1 MNTKSKIVKFN
12 NQQVPVFMQG
22 DKPYVLMKPICE
34 NIGLDWNSQKK
45 RINRNAVLSKG
56 KVMMTSP
63 SNGGDQEYIALP
75 LGMLNGWLM
84 GVDANKVRPEIKDT
98 LIKYQLEC
106 YDVLYQHFMPKPRK
120 PVDLSEYVRKDAHEA
135 LALKYHCMFRQYDD
149 MIDQLRDKISSM
161 EDQCR
166 YLDYKLNQYAI
177 DIYEASKLLNVPVST
192 IEYELLCSHF
202 ITKRVPY
209 ISDAPV
215 IWSVTERGKR
225 LGLVLIDSIII
236 DGRAVDLIKLTDD
249 GFSWLK
255 QRLHSQLNLN

>member
-98 LIKYQLEC
+98 LVKYQLEC

-120 PVDLSEYVRKDAHEA
+120 PVDLSEYVRKDTHEA

-149 MIDQLRDKISSM
+149 MIDDLRDQVSRM
-161 EDQCR
+161 ENKCR
-166 YLDYKLNQYAI
+166 RYNFKMHITAI
-177 DIYEASKLLNVPVST
+177 PIDVAAKQFHATESHLKRLLVQEGILEERDPY
-192 IEYELLCSHF
+192 IEINKKVLTL
-202 ITKRVPY
+202 TKRGQQLELVFLK
-209 ISDAPV
+209 SDIV
-215 IWSVTERGKR
+215 NGDVQDIIMVTED
-225 LGLVLIDSIII
+225 GLSYLSGMLD
-236 DGRAVDLIKLTDD
+236 K
-249 GFSWLK
+249 
-255 QRLHSQLNLN
+255 

>member
-98 LIKYQLEC
+98 LVKYQLEC
-106 YDVLYQHFMPKPRK
+106 YDVLYKHFVPKPPK
-120 PVDLSEYVRKDAHEA
+120 QIDMSMYVSKDVHNKLS
-135 LALKYHCMFRQYDD
+135 LKYHRMFREYDD
-149 MIDQLRDKISSM
+149 MIDTMRTQVEAMQRKCRRYDFKMARSAISI
-161 EDQCR
+161 E
-166 YLDYKLNQYAI
+166 
-177 DIYEASKLLNVPVST
+177 EAASVLKVPVAKIKKVFQDEFI
-192 IEYELLCSHF
+192 IEERCAYVESSRPILKL
-202 ITKRVPY
+202 
-209 ISDAPV
+209 
-215 IWSVTERGKR
+215 TERGKSFDVIFIQNEIVAN
-225 LGLVLIDSIII
+225 GVEEVIMINE
-236 DGRAVDLIKLTDD
+236 DGMAYLRGRV
-249 GFSWLK
+249 
-255 QRLHSQLNLN
+255 

>member
-1 MNTKSKIVKFN
+1 MNAKSKIVKFN
-12 NQQVPVFMQG
+12 NQQVPVFIQG

-84 GVDANKVRPEIKDT
+84 GVDANKVKPEIKDT
-98 LIKYQLEC
+98 LVKYQLEC

-120 PVDLSEYVRKDAHEA
+120 PVDLSEYVRKDTHEA

-149 MIDQLRDKISSM
+149 MIDDLRDQVSRMENKCRRYNFKMHVTAIPIDVAAKQFHTTESHLKRLLVQEGILEERNPYIEISKKV
-161 EDQCR
+161 
-166 YLDYKLNQYAI
+166 LTL
-177 DIYEASKLLNVPVST
+177 
-192 IEYELLCSHF
+192 
-202 ITKRVPY
+202 TKRGQQLVLVFLK
-209 ISDAPV
+209 SDIV
-215 IWSVTERGKR
+215 NGDVQDIIMVTEDGLSY
-225 LGLVLIDSIII
+225 LGGMLD
-236 DGRAVDLIKLTDD
+236 K
-249 GFSWLK
+249 
-255 QRLHSQLNLN
+255 

>member
-84 GVDANKVRPEIKDT
+84 GVDANKVKPEIKET
-98 LIKYQLEC
+98 LVKYQLEC
-106 YDVLYQHFMPKPRK
+106 YDVLYKHFMPKPQK
-120 PVDLSEYVRKDAHEA
+120 QIDMTLYVSKDVHNN
-135 LALKYHCMFRQYDD
+135 LALKYHRMFRQYDD
-149 MIDQLRDKISSM
+149 MIDTMRAQVEDMQRKCRRYDFKMARSAISI
-161 EDQCR
+161 E
-166 YLDYKLNQYAI
+166 
-177 DIYEASKLLNVPVST
+177 EAANVLKVPVSK
-192 IEYELLCSHF
+192 IKKVLEDEYIIQERCTYVEHNKPIL
-202 ITKRVPY
+202 K
-209 ISDAPV
+209 
-215 IWSVTERGKR
+215 VTERGKSFDMVFIQNEI
-225 LGLVLIDSIII
+225 GKNGVEEVIMINE
-236 DGRAVDLIKLTDD
+236 DGMAY
-249 GFSWLK
+249 
-255 QRLHSQLNLN
+255 LNGRV

>member
-1 MNTKSKIVKFN
+1 MNAKSKIVKFN
-12 NQQVPVFMQG
+12 NQQVPVFIQG

-98 LIKYQLEC
+98 LVKYQLEC
-106 YDVLYQHFMPKPRK
+106 YDVLYQHFMPKPARAIN
-120 PVDLSEYVRKDAHEA
+120 LNNYVSKDVHDCMAQR
-135 LALKYHCMFRQYDD
+135 YHRMFRQYDD

-161 EDQCR
+161 EDKCR
-166 YLDYKLNQYAI
+166 QFDRKKCQYSI
-177 DIYEASKLLNVPVST
+177 SIVEASKLLKVSIVD
-192 IEYELLCSHF
+192 IEQELLRENIIDS
-202 ITKRVPY
+202 RVPY
-209 ISDAPV
+209 VSGAPL
-215 IWSVTERGKR
+215 IWSVTERGER
-225 LGLVLIDSIII
+225 LGLALIDSEVFD
-236 DGRAVDLIKLTDD
+236 DGVQDRIKLTDD
-249 GFSWLK
+249 GFIWLK
-255 QRLHSQLNLN
+255 QRMQSRLN

>member
-1 MNTKSKIVKFN
+1 MNAKSKIVKFN

-106 YDVLYQHFMPKPRK
+106 YDVLYKHFMPKPPK
-120 PVDLSEYVRKDAHEA
+120 QIDMSMYVSKDVHNN
-135 LALKYHCMFRQYDD
+135 LALKYHRMFRQYDD
-149 MIDQLRDKISSM
+149 MIDTMRAQVEAMQRKCRRYDFKMARSAISI
-161 EDQCR
+161 E
-166 YLDYKLNQYAI
+166 
-177 DIYEASKLLNVPVST
+177 EAANVLKVPVSK
-192 IEYELLCSHF
+192 IKKVLEDEYIIQERCTYVEHNKPIL
-202 ITKRVPY
+202 K
-209 ISDAPV
+209 
-215 IWSVTERGKR
+215 VTERGKSFDMVFIQNEI
-225 LGLVLIDSIII
+225 GKNGVEEVIMINE
-236 DGRAVDLIKLTDD
+236 DGMAY
-249 GFSWLK
+249 
-255 QRLHSQLNLN
+255 LNGRV

>member
-1 MNTKSKIVKFN
+1 MNAKSKIVKFN
-12 NQQVPVFMQG
+12 NQQVPVFIQG

-84 GVDANKVRPEIKDT
+84 GVDANKVKPEIKDT
-98 LIKYQLEC
+98 LVKYQLEC

-120 PVDLSEYVRKDAHEA
+120 PVDLSEYVRKDTHEA

-149 MIDQLRDKISSM
+149 MIDDLRDQVSRMENKCRRYNFKMHVTAIPIDVAAKQFHTTESHLKRLLVQEGILEERNPYIEISKKV
-161 EDQCR
+161 
-166 YLDYKLNQYAI
+166 LTL
-177 DIYEASKLLNVPVST
+177 
-192 IEYELLCSHF
+192 
-202 ITKRVPY
+202 TKRGQQLELVFLK
-209 ISDAPV
+209 SDIV
-215 IWSVTERGKR
+215 NGDVQDIIMVTEDGLSY
-225 LGLVLIDSIII
+225 LGGMLD
-236 DGRAVDLIKLTDD
+236 K
-249 GFSWLK
+249 
-255 QRLHSQLNLN
+255 

>member
-1 MNTKSKIVKFN
+1 MNAKSKIVKFN
-12 NQQVPVFMQG
+12 NQQVPVFIQG

-149 MIDQLRDKISSM
+149 MIDDLRDQVSRMENKCRRYNFKMHVTAIPIDVAAKQFHTTESHLKRLLVQEGILEERNPYIEISKKV
-161 EDQCR
+161 
-166 YLDYKLNQYAI
+166 LTL
-177 DIYEASKLLNVPVST
+177 
-192 IEYELLCSHF
+192 
-202 ITKRVPY
+202 TKRGQQLELVFLK
-209 ISDAPV
+209 SDIV
-215 IWSVTERGKR
+215 NGDVQDIIMVTED
-225 LGLVLIDSIII
+225 GLSYLSGMLD
-236 DGRAVDLIKLTDD
+236 K
-249 GFSWLK
+249 
-255 QRLHSQLNLN
+255 